1 MRQCYEDREIL
12 CHINELLEVTEFAR
26 GEIKTPFY
34 RYIYLIE
41 GWEAECIA
49 EQIMKEDGDWD
60 DDEYIYEMIRDK
72 HDEVFEVEF
81 VNRYRNFEVLRN
93 EVVDGCQFG
102 VSVIVIKVPINDR
115 ALTGFKVLT
124 FEPSVE
130 QNKKLLEQLSKAA
143 QLGGKKAYD
152 VGIFTARPNEAGNH
166 IEPFVIDALKDAGLK
181 ADKPVAKS
189 SKRKAAGYP
198 DIQIE
203 DEWNRTI
210 YLDCKTYNTLTKDQT
225 FRTFYFS
232 PSKDPKITRDA
243 FHLLMSFELDTA
255 EREGR
260 RAFIPISWQIYTL
273 DKLLIQVK
281 HEFNA
286 SNKDLYTKEALLAQ
300 GRIRK

>member
-1 MRQCYEDREIL
+1 MSNQE
-12 CHINELLEVTEFAR
+12 
-26 GEIKTPFY
+26 
-34 RYIYLIE
+34 
-41 GWEAECIA
+41 
-49 EQIMKEDGDWD
+49 
-60 DDEYIYEMIRDK
+60 EYIRQLE
-72 HDEVFEVEF
+72 H
-81 VNRYRNFEVLRN
+81 
-93 EVVDGCQFG
+93 
-102 VSVIVIKVPINDR
+102 VISKFLEPLKGIPFPLAIK

-143 QLGGKKAYD
+143 QLGGRKAFEE
-152 VGIFTARPNEAGNH
+152 GIFTARPNEAGNH
-166 IEPFVIDALKDAGLK
+166 IEPFVVDALKDVGLK
-181 ADKPVAKS
+181 ADKPIAKS
-189 SKRKAAGYP
+189 GKRKAAGYP

-232 PSKDPKITRDA
+232 PSKDPKITKDA

-260 RAFIPISWQIYTL
+260 RAFIPVSWQIYTL

-286 SNKDLYTKEALLAQ
+286 SNKDLYTKESLLAR